1 MKRKIMKSKIVINDY
16 SNYHPKRRES
26 LESSKIRKLLD
37 NYHTENKLKIERKLK
52 SFLEFKENLCGISRD
67 FNKDRPQ
74 APNWINGWLPGADAL
89 SLYGYT
95 AMKNPR
101 HYVEIGSGNSTKFVR
116 QAIKDHDLQTRI
128 ISIDPCPRAEIDA
141 ICDEVV
147 RAPLEDLETDFFSI
161 LEEGDVF
168 FIDNSHRSFQNSDVT
183 VFFTEILPTLRA
195 GITIGIHDIYLPFDY
210 PNEWADRFYNEQ
222 YLLCCYLLG
231 GMKGLEIELP
241 LVYLYYCTESMQLLN
256 DLWTDERM
264 EGVERHGAAFWLR
277 TV

>member
-1 MKRKIMKSKIVINDY
+1 MKSKIIINDY
-16 SNYHPKRRES
+16 STYSPKRRDS
-26 LESSKIRKLLD
+26 LENSPVRYLLD
-37 NYHTENKLKIERKLK
+37 KHYLENKTKIENKLNRFISLK
-52 SFLEFKENLCGISRD
+52 EQLCEISRD

-89 SLYGYT
+89 SLYGY
-95 AMKNPR
+95 AALGNPR
-101 HYVEIGSGNSTKFVR
+101 HYVEVGSGNSTKFVR

-147 RAPLEDLETDFFSI
+147 RAPLEELDTGFFSM
-161 LEEGDVF
+161 LQEGDVF

-231 GMKGLEIELP
+231 GMNRLEIELP

-256 DLWTDERM
+256 DLWADERM
-264 EGVERHGAAFWLR
+264 KGVEKHGAAFWLR
-277 TV
+277 TT